1 MSVCSQQVDKLVSS
15 GQSSTLTVWKARDR
29 CGVLLCSSGVGG
41 VCLWCSSHVV
51 VAFIHTRVKVD
62 LPFLVKAYSNIFCF
76 GFEKASD
83 RKWVLD
89 HGPWCIKGDLLVM
102 MSWSS
107 SFGIKELSF
116 NTRRLW
122 IQIHNLPHDLFF
134 RANANL
140 LGAQAGRDVS
150 IELDESKL
158 VSWNNWIRVQV
169 EIETDGSKSS
179 MKNLGI
185 FATCASGWDTRGVLA
200 L

>member
-1 MSVCSQQVDKLVSS
+1 MFYFVIKKPFMEMGVESFCASL
-15 GQSSTLTVWKARDR
+15 WK
-29 CGVLLCSSGVGG
+29 
-41 VCLWCSSHVV
+41 
-51 VAFIHTRVKVD
+51 TRVKVD

-169 EIETDGSKSS
+169 EIEMPLSSSTNRPHRLINSNNFRADEYSGGSRTKHSVISLLESDAESS
-179 MKNLGI
+179 TSNT
-185 FATCASGWDTRGVLA
+185 ANDA
-200 L
+200 

>member
-1 MSVCSQQVDKLVSS
+1 MEMGVESYCASL
-15 GQSSTLTVWKARDR
+15 WK
-29 CGVLLCSSGVGG
+29 
-41 VCLWCSSHVV
+41 
-51 VAFIHTRVKVD
+51 TRVKVD

-169 EIETDGSKSS
+169 EIEGIPFPLCGQWLNILSPYPSCFSGKLKVPNGWVKSGKGATVVHDMSKGIWSS
-179 MKNLGI
+179 
-185 FATCASGWDTRGVLA
+185 F
-200 L
+200 